1 MLHKLA
7 KAGTSR
13 TNVCRNLHNLLEK
26 SGAQYPVPLATVPT
40 TIRLRKPRPHDE
52 VLQWPVIRISDWAR
66 VLLEK
71 NPAYLLGGCKLED
84 ELGWSMILSSF
95 WEKYRSINPS
105 HVAYTSGL
113 ELSRLIPY
121 AIHGDEG
128 RGLRGKPFLVESF
141 QPIISKHG
149 LFVTNESGQP
159 ACTDG
164 MRAPVHVIL
173 GACKRC
179 SKVGS
184 TIHRLEQCERY
195 LET

>member
-13 TNVCRNLHNLLEK
+13 TNVCRNLHTLLKK
-26 SGAQYPVPLATVPT
+26 SGAEYPVAVTTAPT

-71 NPAYLLGGCKLED
+71 NPEYLLGGCKLEH
-84 ELGWSMILSSF
+84 ELGWEMIFSSF
-95 WEKYRSINPS
+95 WDNFRSINPG
-105 HVAYTSGL
+105 HPAYTSGL
-113 ELSRLIPY
+113 DLSRLIPY

-128 RGLRGKPFLVESF
+128 RGLRGKPYLVESF

-149 LFVTNESGQP
+149 PFVTNESGQP
-159 ACTDG
+159 ASSDG
-164 MRAPVHVIL
+164 VRALVYFINEAVY
-173 GACKRC
+173 
-179 SKVGS
+179 SKVGYRFEL
-184 TIHRLEQCERY
+184 I
-195 LET
+195 